1 MTDPSALPPTV
12 TLMLALLV
20 ALGLALAAVAGL
32 LELTRRHQ
40 RRRLAALTA
49 RVVEAEAALRA
60 TRAELARAERV
71 AGAADQ
77 AKARFLAAAS
87 HDLRQPAHALGL
99 YLATLRATLVPPTA
113 QAGPGPEGGG
123 AGLGANLDTGGD
135 ATRAELLD
143 RMAASLAALEAMLSR
158 LLDLSRLEA
167 GALEPNWDLVPL
179 EPLLRR
185 LADEFGALAET
196 RGLRLALH
204 LGRAPGDVPRV
215 SVTDPVLLE
224 RVLRNLLAN
233 AVKHTARGGVLL
245 ACRARRT
252 ADGVDDASGTAAPGN
267 LQWRIE
273 VWDSGPGIAETDRER
288 VFEPFQQ
295 LGNPGRSRAGGQ
307 GLGLAIVRGLAQVLG
322 LDVTLHSRPGRG
334 SVFCV
339 EGLAPSG
346 SVPQAA
352 AAARAAMQRLQGMRV
367 ALLEDDD
374 EVRDAT
380 TRLLASWGVEVIA
393 AADADALADAVDAA
407 PGSPGSPGAGPPQ
420 ALVADVRLGGGRHG
434 PDEAARLARRWGRA
448 VPLLLVSGET
458 APDVLAAL
466 RAGGHTCL
474 AKPLAP
480 SRLRAWLEQ
489 AQRTAGA

>member
-1 MTDPSALPPTV
+1 MPDPSALSPTAA
-12 TLMLALLV
+12 LLLALLA
-20 ALGLALAAVAGL
+20 ALVLALAAVAGL

-40 RRRLAALTA
+40 RRRLAALAA

-60 TRAELARAERV
+60 TQAELGRAERT
-71 AGAADQ
+71 AEAADQ

-99 YLATLRATLVPPTA
+99 YLATLRATLAPPGAATHDSPTSA
-113 QAGPGPEGGG
+113 RGRDG
-123 AGLGANLDTGGD
+123 AGDGPD
-135 ATRAELLD
+135 AERAELLE
-143 RMAASLAALEAMLSR
+143 RMAASLAALEAQLTR

-204 LGRAPGDVPRV
+204 LGRAPDDVPRV

-245 ACRARRT
+245 ACRARRVT
-252 ADGVDDASGTAAPGN
+252 DGTGEADGDATAPGA

-273 VWDSGPGIAETDRER
+273 VWDSGPGIAEADRER

-295 LGNPGRSRAGGQ
+295 LANPARSRAGGQ

-322 LDVTLHSRPGRG
+322 LQVALHSRPGRG
-334 SVFCV
+334 SVFFV

-352 AAARAAMQRLQGMRV
+352 AAARAALQRLRGMRV

-393 AADADALADAVDAA
+393 AADADGLADAVAAA
-407 PGSPGSPGAGPPQ
+407 PAGAGSPGAGPPQ

-458 APDVLAAL
+458 APEVLAAL

-474 AKPLAP
+474 AKPVAP

-489 AQRTAGA
+489 VQRTAGA